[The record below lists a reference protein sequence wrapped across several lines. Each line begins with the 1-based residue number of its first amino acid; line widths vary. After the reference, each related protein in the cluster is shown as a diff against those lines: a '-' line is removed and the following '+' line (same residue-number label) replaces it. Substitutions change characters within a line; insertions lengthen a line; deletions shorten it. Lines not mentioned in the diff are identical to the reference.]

1 MDSDD
6 ETLCSIC
13 KKTETNASEVLTC
26 MYCFSSAHFKCKNL
40 IGSARRRMKET
51 DYFCSSDCSAT
62 YQRIVTMQNSSRSLM
77 SSLAAEMKN
86 TISASVAKE
95 MQTVTTKMTQITT
108 AIENSQDFLSSKF
121 DDIVTDFNELKHEN
135 ERMKAEIENLKKSQ
149 NLLQGTVHKLEANVD
164 KTDKAALGNNAVVW
178 GIPTAPDES
187 VPLLVDKFLLSL
199 GLREN
204 CGLVISAERMFANNK
219 ASNAVIPIRIVFA
232 DKESKEVVFNKKK
245 QYGNLMS
252 TVIDSKLAV
261 NGKATTVTL
270 RDELSP
276 LSLELLKELRES
288 KELLNVKYIWA
299 GRGGTI
305 LVKKDENS
313 KPELVKN
320 REDLSRVMNH
330 FVRPMHI
337 VNSEHTPS
345 PKRKKST
352 H

>member
-1 MDSDD
+1 
-6 ETLCSIC
+6 
-13 KKTETNASEVLTC
+13 
-26 MYCFSSAHFKCKNL
+26 
-40 IGSARRRMKET
+40 
-51 DYFCSSDCSAT
+51 
-62 YQRIVTMQNSSRSLM
+62 
-77 SSLAAEMKN
+77 
-86 TISASVAKE
+86 
-95 MQTVTTKMTQITT
+95 
-108 AIENSQDFLSSKF
+108 
-121 DDIVTDFNELKHEN
+121 
-135 ERMKAEIENLKKSQ
+135 
-149 NLLQGTVHKLEANVD
+149 
-164 KTDKAALGNNAVVW
+164 
-178 GIPTAPDES
+178 
-187 VPLLVDKFLLSL
+187 
-199 GLREN
+199 
-204 CGLVISAERMFANNK
+204 
-219 ASNAVIPIRIVFA
+219 
-232 DKESKEVVFNKKK
+232 
-245 QYGNLMS
+245 MS